1 MAEDYGRRIYR
12 QQKSKG
18 PYVVMAAAAAVI
30 IAVLVISTLKRG
42 PEAAP
47 GGDRGEKITETVET
61 PVPAQDVGPAGT
73 VDSTEGQKPPEVSG
87 PVKAESPGMPE
98 QEAAE
103 GAAAVKSIGQLTA
116 EADAFLAAGKY
127 RPALKLYKEI
137 LKQDRRVLTR
147 LGRCY
152 YGLADYD
159 NAKVSLEW
167 ALEDDD
173 RDFDA
178 CKYLALTLYR
188 MDELA
193 ASLQQTERG
202 LAIRKDPELL
212 AFQNRLKRE
221 LAVMEEGYR
230 EKQIPQFKIIF
241 SRYEHDESRSV
252 VGAILKEAY
261 REIGREFNFYPSQPV
276 TVILYNERGFFD
288 VTRSPGWAGGLYD
301 GKIRLPIKDIAGRE
315 DELKRIIYHEYSHAL
330 VRALTPYCPMWLN
343 EGLAEYFSLEDDVEK
358 IGQLIPLNNLEY
370 GFPGDTRAAAVAYR
384 QSYSA
389 VCYLIDKFG
398 LYRVKELLEAL
409 AREQDIR
416 KAFDSVLYTAYDRFL
431 ETWGKD

>member
-1 MAEDYGRRIYR
+1 MTEDYGRRIYR
-12 QQKSKG
+12 RQKSKG
-18 PYVVMAAAAAVI
+18 PYMVMAAAAVVI
-30 IAVLVISTLKRG
+30 IAILVITTLKRG
-42 PEAAP
+42 PDVAPGADQEEKIVEAAETV
-47 GGDRGEKITETVET
+47 DASQTVET
-61 PVPAQDVGPAGT
+61 SAPGQDARPEET
-73 VDSTEGQKPPEVSG
+73 VDSSDGQESPEVSG
-87 PVKAESPGMPE
+87 PVTAESPGPPE
-98 QEAAE
+98 QD
-103 GAAAVKSIGQLTA
+103 IPQMTA
-116 EADAFLAAGKY
+116 KADAYLAAGKY
-127 RPALKLYKEI
+127 RQALELYKEI

-152 YGLADYD
+152 YGLADYE
-159 NAKVSLEW
+159 NARVSLEW
-167 ALEDDD
+167 ALADDG

-178 CKYLALTLYR
+178 CKYLALTHYR
-188 MDELA
+188 TDDLA
-193 ASLQQTERG
+193 ASLEQTERG

-241 SRYEHDESRSV
+241 SRYEHDESRNV
-252 VGAILKEAY
+252 VGGFLKDAY

-301 GKIRLPIKDIAGRE
+301 GKIRLPIKDIEGRE
-315 DELKRIIYHEYSHAL
+315 TELKRIIYHEYSHAL

-343 EGLAEYFSLEDDVEK
+343 EGLAEYFSLKDDVVK

-384 QSYSA
+384 ESYSA
-389 VCYLIDKFG
+389 VCYLIDKFD
-398 LYRVKELLEAL
+398 LYRIKELLEAL
-409 AREQDIR
+409 AKEQDIR